1 MRHTTLATLCGL
13 GLALISTIA
22 HAGPSADLQRYLTDT
37 QSLRGEFQ
45 QVVTQRSGKVQRSSG
60 TLVIAK
66 PGKFRWEYL
75 KPYQQLLLGDGKQ
88 VTLYDADL
96 MQVTIKPQGKLLD
109 ASPAALL
116 AGQAD
121 LASRYT
127 LKELP
132 EKDQLQWVEL
142 TPKQPDQ
149 SFERARIGLDK
160 AGVKAMELDDH
171 FNQTTRI
178 SFDKLERNPKLAVDI
193 FNFTIPAGADVIR
206 E

>member
-1 MRHTTLATLCGL
+1 MLL
-13 GLALISTIA
+13 GGSPYTFADA
-22 HAGPSADLQRYLTDT
+22 SADLQRYLAETK
-37 QSLRGEFQ
+37 SLRGEFQ

-127 LKELP
+127 LKALP

-178 SFDKLERNPKLAVDI
+178 QFDKLERNPKLAADV

>member
-1 MRHTTLATLCGL
+1 MLK
-13 GLALISTIA
+13 ALIFRTSAFLCLLSGTVC
-22 HAGPSADLQRYLTDT
+22 AGPSADLQRYLADT

-88 VTLYDADL
+88 VTLFDADL

-178 SFDKLERNPKLAVDI
+178 QFDKLERNPKLAADV